1 MSFSSSSSNINS
13 SQEENSTNQAN
24 EEEVISP
31 NFKKIKR
38 TYYQLIPVAQKVLK
52 KLLRNRTPKDISD
65 LNEFLELTKF
75 SYNMK
80 EEIEEG
86 NLDLNQLIF
95 FSTQFMNF

>member
-1 MSFSSSSSNINS
+1 MEKEKTSISKISEIKI
-13 SQEENSTNQAN
+13 
-24 EEEVISP
+24 EEEKENKNRYNIR
-31 NFKKIKR
+31 R
-38 TYYQLIPVAQKVLK
+38 TYNELIPIIKEILK
-52 KLLRNRTPKDISD
+52 KGIRNRTPKDISD
-65 LNEFLELTKF
+65 LNEFLEFTKF